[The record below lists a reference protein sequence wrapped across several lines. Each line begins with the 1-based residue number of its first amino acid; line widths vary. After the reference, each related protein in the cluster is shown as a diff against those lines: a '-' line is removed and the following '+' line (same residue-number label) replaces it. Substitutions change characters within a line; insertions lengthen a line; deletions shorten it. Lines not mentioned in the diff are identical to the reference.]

1 MLQSGVHYGIHFGL
15 PLIVAL
21 LFFKNYWLKAYGIM
35 ILGMLI
41 DLDHLIAN
49 PIFDPNRCSIN
60 FHPLHSYYAI
70 AIYFIMLVPK
80 KTRLIGIGLVIHV
93 IADTADCWLM
103 QL

>member
-1 MLQSGVHYGIHFGL
+1 MLRPIVHYGIHYGL
-15 PLIVAL
+15 PLVIAI
-21 LFFKNYWLKAYGIM
+21 LFFKKHWLKAYGIM

-41 DLDHLIAN
+41 DLDHLLAN

-70 AIYFIMLVPK
+70 IIYILMLIPK
-80 KTRLIGIGLVIHV
+80 QIRLIGIGLVIHI

-103 QL
+103 QF

>member
-1 MLQSGVHYGIHFGL
+1 MLQSSIHYGIHFGL
-15 PLIVAL
+15 PLVVAIV
-21 LFFKNYWLKAYGIM
+21 FYRTFWLKAYGIM

-41 DLDHLIAN
+41 DLDHLMAN

-70 AIYFIMLVPK
+70 VVYIALLIPRKV
-80 KTRLIGIGLVIHV
+80 RLIGIGLVIHI

-103 QL
+103 